1 MCSMGDVDLYTNV
14 LLEHRPSKANI
25 YSENKTHSHEE
36 FKKQE
41 EKEGGRE
48 EGREEGERGLFSS
61 SQKQNWIVED
71 KKMPSA

>member
-1 MCSMGDVDLYTNV
+1 MCSMGDVDLHTNV
-14 LLEHRPSKANI
+14 LLEHRPSKTNI

-41 EKEGGRE
+41 EKEGRE
-48 EGREEGERGLFSS
+48 GDREEGERGLFSS

>member
-41 EKEGGRE
+41 EKEGR
-48 EGREEGERGLFSS
+48 EGRR
-61 SQKQNWIVED
+61 
-71 KKMPSA
+71 